1 MTYSI
6 GVYFDPQ
13 TETEIRRV
21 WRLMAENG
29 IAEYLH
35 LSANRP
41 HFTLTIFETL
51 DLDKTME
58 VLCTLA
64 GQLKPLE
71 VSFQSIGIFSNTTA
85 VFLAPLVT
93 QRLLDIQSELHH
105 ALIDFA
111 SLPESIFYLPGKW
124 VPHCGL
130 AIDMPPEN
138 LLPAAKIAIE
148 NLTLPLNGRIIELGL
163 TSFRPVVHLMT
174 CKLGGE

>member
-13 TETEIRRV
+13 TETEIRRI
-21 WRLMAENG
+21 WQLMAENG
-29 IAEYLH
+29 VAEYLH

-41 HFTLTIFETL
+41 HFTLTIFEDL
-51 DLDKTME
+51 DLDKTGE
-58 VLCTLA
+58 VLCKLA
-64 GQLKPLE
+64 SQLMPLE

-93 QRLLDIQSELHH
+93 QQLLDLQKELHE
-105 ALIDFA
+105 ALIGFA
-111 SLPESIFYLPGKW
+111 SLPEFPYYLPGQW

-130 AIDMPPEN
+130 AIEMPPEN
-138 LLPAAKIAIE
+138 LLSAAKIAIE
-148 NLTLPLNGRIIELGL
+148 NLTLPLNGRITELGL

-174 CKLGGE
+174 CKLGG